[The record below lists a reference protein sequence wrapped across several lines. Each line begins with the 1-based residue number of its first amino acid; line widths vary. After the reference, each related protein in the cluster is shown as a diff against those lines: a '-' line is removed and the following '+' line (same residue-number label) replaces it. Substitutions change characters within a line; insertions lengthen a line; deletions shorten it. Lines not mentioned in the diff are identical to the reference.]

1 MNPILPTPGHE
12 VSRRFFVKRGAL
24 AFAAI
29 GASALFGPD
38 FLRASVLAAEP
49 RRAAGGRKI
58 LVCIFQRGAA
68 DGLSMVV
75 PYGDKDYYK
84 LRTDIALAAPSQKA
98 GAAGVLDLDGRFGL
112 HPALAPLHELYRAG
126 ELAVVHACGNPQGT
140 RSHFEAQDFMES
152 GTGQNKSLA
161 SGWLNRMIGV
171 CPEDAAHHSALR
183 AVAMTSQMPRSLQGR
198 EEALAIA
205 DLERFGVGTGAP
217 TGNVR
222 RNVNAAPS
230 MEKGMSTSTAA
241 KGFEQIYENAV
252 GDALHGAGQEG
263 FEAMGL
269 LKKVNPRNYTPANGA
284 AYPGGG
290 FGKSLRQVAQLIK
303 AEVGLEIAFVEIGGW
318 DTHANQGAAAGALAG
333 RLTEFG
339 NGLAAL
345 HKDLG
350 GKMSDVMVLTMSEF
364 GRTARQNG
372 NRGTDHGFGTA
383 FFALGGTV
391 QGGKVLGRW
400 PGLSPDKLNEGRD
413 LAITT
418 DYRDFFAEA
427 CVRHMG
433 VAETDLA
440 RVFPD
445 FKAAASR
452 FCGYART

>member
-1 MNPILPTPGHE
+1 MNPIIPTPGHE

-29 GASALFGPD
+29 GATALFGPD

-49 RRAAGGRKI
+49 RRASGGRKI
-58 LVCIFQRGAA
+58 LVCVFQRGAA

-75 PYGDKDYYK
+75 PYGDADYYK
-84 LRTDIALAAPSQKA
+84 LRSDIALAAPSQKA

-140 RSHFEAQDFMES
+140 RSHFESQDLMES
-152 GTGQNKSLA
+152 GSGHDKNLTT
-161 SGWLNRMIGV
+161 GWLNRMIGV

-205 DLERFGVGTGAP
+205 DLERFGVGTAAAALPGQNRKAVADP
-217 TGNVR
+217 GMTG
-222 RNVNAAPS
+222 
-230 MEKGMSTSTAA
+230 STAA

-269 LKKVNPRNYTPANGA
+269 LKKVNPRSYTPANGA
-284 AYPGGG
+284 VYPNGG
-290 FGKSLRQVAQLIK
+290 FGRSLRQVAQLIK
-303 AEVGLEIAFVEIGGW
+303 SDVGLEIAFVEIGGW
-318 DTHANQGAAAGALAG
+318 DTHANQGSAAGQLAT

-339 NGLAAL
+339 GGLAAL

-350 GKMSDVMVLTMSEF
+350 AKMSDVMVLTMSEF

-372 NRGTDHGFGTA
+372 NRGTDHGYGTA

-400 PGLSPDKLNEGRD
+400 PGLAPDKLYEGRD

-433 VAETDLA
+433 VAEKDLA
-440 RVFPD
+440 RVFPSYE
-445 FKAAASR
+445 AAASR
-452 FCGYART
+452 FRGFARA

>member
-1 MNPILPTPGHE
+1 MNAIIPTPRHE

-38 FLRASVLAAEP
+38 FLRASVMAAEP

-58 LVCIFQRGAA
+58 LVCVFQRGAA

-84 LRTDIALAAPSQKA
+84 LRSDIALAAPSQKA
-98 GAAGVLDLDGRFGL
+98 AAAGVLDLDGRFGL

-152 GTGQNKSLA
+152 GTGMDKNLA
-161 SGWLNRMIGV
+161 TGWLNRMIGV
-171 CPEDAAHHSALR
+171 CPEDEAHRTALR
-183 AVAMTSQMPRSLQGR
+183 AVAMTAQMPRSLQGR
-198 EEALAIA
+198 EEAIAIA
-205 DLERFGVGTGAP
+205 DLERFGVGTGA
-217 TGNVR
+217 GNARGGAAR
-222 RNVNAAPS
+222 RAEPEMAP
-230 MEKGMSTSTAA
+230 GMTTSTAA
-241 KGFEQIYENAV
+241 RGFEQIYENAV
-252 GDALHGAGQEG
+252 GDALHGAGQDG

-269 LKKVNPRNYTPANGA
+269 LKKVDPRGYRPSNGA
-284 AYPGGG
+284 AYPNGG
-290 FGKSLRQVAQLIK
+290 FGKSLKQVAQLIK

-318 DTHANQGAAAGALAG
+318 DTHANQGGAAGALAT

-339 NGLAAL
+339 GGLAAL

-350 GKMSDVMVLTMSEF
+350 AKMADVMVLTMSEF

-372 NRGTDHGFGTA
+372 NRGTDHGHGTA

-391 QGGKVLGRW
+391 QGGKVLGQW
-400 PGLSPDKLNEGRD
+400 PGLAADKLYEGRD

-440 RVFPD
+440 RVFPA
-445 FKAAASR
+445 FKASASR
-452 FCGYART
+452 FRGYARA